1 MTTVVTVTPNP
12 ALDQTVRVSNLT
24 LGDVNRAESLEFNA
38 GGKGVNVAG
47 CLADYGIATIAT
59 GLLGAADSAAFDAMF
74 ADKQIAD
81 RFVRIAGRTRIN
93 VKLVDSA
100 RGETT
105 DINLATSLPTPADVA
120 ALERRMIELAAPGRW
135 LVLAGSLP
143 PGVDASFYRRAT
155 RALHGA
161 GARVALDT
169 SGAPL
174 ADALAADD
182 PRELPDLVKPNLAEL
197 EAALGRALRDE
208 DAIVRAACE
217 LAARGIAYVVV
228 SLGAKGA
235 LGVAADVGARA
246 LGASEVSEVSEV
258 SEAPAAS
265 KASVGSRTFDA
276 TKSSKL
282 ETVDALASSTASPGS
297 EGRLLSM
304 VRSASPASIASP
316 ASASPVSAS
325 PTSTTAGA
333 PTSPQR
339 ATPHP
344 AIYRIFR
351 ATPPRVPVAST
362 VGAGDAFVA
371 GLVASLTEARAWGD
385 AGRRATAFAA
395 AKLARVGPHLPDRT
409 TLDALAAQVEVE
421 TFTLTAAADGVVHS

>member
-12 ALDQTVRVSNLT
+12 ALDQTVRVRNLA

-59 GLLGAADSAAFDAMF
+59 GLLGADDGAAFDAMF

-93 VKLVDSA
+93 VKLVDDA

-105 DINLATSLPTPADVA
+105 DINLATSRPTAADVA
-120 ALERRMIELAAPGRW
+120 ALERRIVELAAPGCW
-135 LVLAGSLP
+135 VVLAGSLP

-155 RALHGA
+155 RALHDA

-174 ADALAADD
+174 ADALAAGD

-197 EAALGRALRDE
+197 EAALGRALAGD

-217 LAARGIAYVVV
+217 LAARGIAHVVV
-228 SLGAKGA
+228 SLGAQGA
-235 LGVAADVGARA
+235 LGVAAEFGA
-246 LGASEVSEVSEV
+246 
-258 SEAPAAS
+258 
-265 KASVGSRTFDA
+265 D
-276 TKSSKL
+276 
-282 ETVDALASSTASPGS
+282 VDANVAAPRPTA
-297 EGRLLSM
+297 
-304 VRSASPASIASP
+304 
-316 ASASPVSAS
+316 
-325 PTSTTAGA
+325 
-333 PTSPQR
+333 
-339 ATPHP
+339 
-344 AIYRIFR
+344 YRIFR

-395 AKLARVGPHLPDRT
+395 AKLARVGPHLPGRAA
-409 TLDALAAQVEVE
+409 LDALAAQVEVD
-421 TFTLTAAADGVVHS
+421 TFTLAAEAGGAVHS